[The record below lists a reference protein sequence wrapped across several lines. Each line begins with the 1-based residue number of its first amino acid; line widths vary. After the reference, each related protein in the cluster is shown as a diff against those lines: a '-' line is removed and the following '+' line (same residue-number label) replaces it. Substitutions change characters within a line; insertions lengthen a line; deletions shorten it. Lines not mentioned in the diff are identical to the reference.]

1 MRERTDIVIV
11 GAGPAGLS
19 AADVL
24 GEAGLNVVVLDD
36 QPAPG
41 GQVYRAIGKAN
52 QPLGDVLGP
61 DYTKGASLLK
71 GLEHGNVEY
80 RPGATVWQV
89 TGEREVCYSIDGRGH
104 TVTGDRV
111 ILATGAMERPMPFP
125 GWTLPGV
132 MTIGGA
138 QTLLKSSGLIWDG
151 PIVLAGS
158 GPLLYLF
165 AAQAVRIGADVTMVL
180 ETAPKP
186 DPTKVLAGLAG
197 FVTAPGYLAKGLT
210 LLKELRKA
218 GIPRVSRVHEL
229 KATGDGHIE
238 TVRYRAGNKWQEQP
252 TSQLLIHQGVVPN
265 TQITRSLELPHDWSA
280 QQRCWRPR
288 VNEDLTTDLDGIL
301 VAGDGAGISGADAAV
316 HQGCLAAVSAM
327 SGLDGVD
334 PAGFSARADKARA
347 ALHRHLKAR
356 PFLDAL
362 YRPHQ
367 AFLTPEDDTVICR
380 CEEVTAGDVRRYVT
394 LGCLGPN
401 QTKAFGRPGMGP
413 CQGRFCGLTVSEI
426 IAAERGVVMDD
437 VGYYR
442 IRSPIKPVTLG
453 EVADTAGDEEV
464 VL

>member
-24 GEAGLNVVVLDD
+24 GDAGLNVVVLDD

-41 GQVYRAIGKAN
+41 GQVYRSISRTN
-52 QPLGDVLGP
+52 EHFDSVLGP
-61 DYTKGASLLK
+61 DYAKGTALLK
-71 GLEHGNVEY
+71 GLDHGCVEY
-80 RPGATVWQV
+80 RPNATVWQM
-89 TGEREVCYSIDGRGH
+89 TEEREIFYSVGGRGH
-104 TVTGDRV
+104 SVTGDRI

-132 MTIGGA
+132 MTAGGA
-138 QTLLKSSGLIWDG
+138 QTLLKSSGLLWDG

-165 AAQAVRIGADVTMVL
+165 AAQAARLGANVAMLL

-186 DPTKVLAGLAG
+186 DPFAVLSGLAG
-197 FVTAPGYLAKGLT
+197 FLTAPGYLAKGLS
-210 LLKELRKA
+210 LIRELRKA
-218 GIPRVSRVHEL
+218 GVPRVSRVEGL
-229 KATGDGHIE
+229 EAVGDRHIE
-238 TVRYRAGNKWQEQP
+238 AVRYRVGKTWREQA
-252 TSQLLIHQGVVPN
+252 TTQLLVHQGVVPN
-265 TQITRSLELPHDWSA
+265 TQITRSLGLRHDWDP
-280 QQRCWRPR
+280 QQRCWRPP
-288 VNEDLTTDLDGIL
+288 VNESHETGMDGIL

-316 HQGCLAAVSAM
+316 HQGRLAAYSAM
-327 SGLDGVD
+327 SGLEGVD
-334 PAGFSARADKARA
+334 QSSFANRVGKERAGLR
-347 ALHRHLKAR
+347 RHFKAR

-362 YRPHQ
+362 YRPNE
-367 AFLTPEDDTVICR
+367 AFLSPPDDTIVCR
-380 CEEVTAGDVRRYVT
+380 CEEVTAGDIRRYVG

-401 QTKAFGRPGMGP
+401 QTKAFGRSGMGP
-413 CQGRFCGLTVSEI
+413 CQGRLCGLTVSEI
-426 IAAERGVVMDD
+426 IAAERGVAMDD

-453 EVADTAGDEEV
+453 EVADTAGDEDV